1 VHHAACACQPL
12 MDFAPRYIEDEIAA
26 LRAEF
31 EAVDGLRANSEAE
44 NKTGFVVS
52 KCESKGAIFIQFR
65 GGSASP
71 VALAEGVSAAAQ
83 QGMIFPKFVKR
94 LMPCTKTCYAS
105 PEDAG
110 AISRRTI
117 STRSIL
123 RFPFL
128 TQTCLL
134 CFFFFFLWVRTAGDA
149 SSWAVFPK
157 GWIPDGFC
165 D

>member
-1 VHHAACACQPL
+1 

-157 GWIPDGFC
+157 GWTPDGFC